1 MTARARLLRPVAA
14 ASSASTFGPTA
25 LSNDW
30 WVGETSALS
39 TSPGTTVKVGGWDDS
54 GSNQEWFAY
63 GMRWANL
70 TVPKDATI
78 SSATLTIRVTTTD
91 SSAKA
96 YSAHIEDD
104 DAEAPADDEGARAQ
118 VDICTRT
125 RWSTDIFGGS
135 GGSSGALSINVKAHV
150 EAVTTRGSWSSGNAI
165 AFYLGGE
172 VTDDGMGGCT
182 RAATDADYVS
192 VATDQNGTSSYHPT
206 LEIVYSS

>member
-1 MTARARLLRPVAA
+1 MTAKARLLRPVAA
-14 ASSASTFGPTA
+14 ASSGSTFGPTA

-30 WVGETSALS
+30 WVGETSSLS
-39 TSPGTTVKVGGWDDS
+39 TSPGTTVKVGGWDDA

-78 SSATLTIRVTTTD
+78 ASATLVIRVTTTD

-96 YSAHIEDD
+96 YSAHVEDD
-104 DAEAPADDEGARAQ
+104 NAAAPGEDEAARGQ
-118 VDICTRT
+118 VNICART

-172 VTDDGMGGCT
+172 VTDDLMGGCT
-182 RAATDADYVS
+182 RAATGADYVS
-192 VATDQNGTSSYHPT
+192 VATDQHGTSSYHPT
-206 LEIVYSS
+206 LEIEYS